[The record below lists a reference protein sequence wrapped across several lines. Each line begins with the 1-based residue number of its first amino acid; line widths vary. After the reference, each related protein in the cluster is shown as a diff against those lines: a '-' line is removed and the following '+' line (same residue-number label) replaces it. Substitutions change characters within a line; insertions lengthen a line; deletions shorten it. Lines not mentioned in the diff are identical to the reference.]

1 MAIKFNYNWNLKDLP
16 KPTQGKVF
24 SCFASGGGS
33 SMGYKLAG
41 FDVIGINEIDKK
53 LVDDYTLN
61 FNPKYVYNE
70 DIRDFKL
77 KDLPDELY
85 NLDILDSSPPCTSFS
100 MAGVRE
106 RDWGKKRKF
115 KEGGAEQTLD
125 DLFFEYIEVV
135 DKLKPKIAIAENV
148 KGIVFGKAKKYV
160 INILKSF
167 DAIGYYANFYLLD
180 SSKMGVPQKRQ
191 RFFIVAV
198 RKDLA
203 PKINSNLKSDKK
215 IDYSIFDHIDI
226 KDNRKIDLSKLPKY
240 LPELDFSPYTDPIPL
255 KEAFVGK
262 MPKTERQNYR
272 ENRFG
277 DVMVKMDKPLSTIV
291 TVHRYWTDT
300 EHLLDLET
308 LKNCGSWPHD
318 YKWKLKE
325 TPTRVLYSL
334 GMSVPPVMM
343 AWVVDCVNKQ
353 YLKKINS

>member
-1 MAIKFNYNWNLKDLP
+1 MNFNYKWNLKDLP
-16 KPTQGKVF
+16 KPTNGKVF

-53 LVDDYTLN
+53 LVADYLKN

-77 KDLPDELY
+77 RDDLPEELY

-100 MAGVRE
+100 MAGVRD

-115 KEGGAEQTLD
+115 KEGGTEQTLD
-125 DLFFEYIEVV
+125 DLFFEYIEVL

-148 KGIVFGKAKKYV
+148 KGIVMGKAKKYV
-160 INILKSF
+160 INIMKALDS
-167 DAIGYYANFYLLD
+167 IGYYANFYVLD
-180 SSKMGVPQKRQ
+180 SSLMGVPQKRQ
-191 RFFIVAV
+191 RFFIIAV

-203 PKINSNLKSDKK
+203 PKIDPKLETDKM
-215 IDYSIFDHIDI
+215 IDYSIFDHIEI
-226 KDNRKIDLSKLPKY
+226 EDNRKIDLNKLPRY
-240 LPELDFSPYTDPIPL
+240 LPELDFNLQENVIPL
-255 KEAFVGK
+255 KEAFEGK
-262 MPKTERQNYR
+262 LPKTDRQNYR

-277 DVMVKMDKPLSTIV
+277 DVMVKMEKPLPTIV

-300 EHLLDLET
+300 ENLLNMET
-308 LKNCGSWPHD
+308 MKNCGSWPHD
-318 YKWKLKE
+318 YKWELKE

-343 AWVVDCVNKQ
+343 ANVAKAVKEQ
-353 YLKKINS
+353 YLDKINK